1 MDFMNAMKAENN
13 LRKTLTENGAVANA
27 TTGKEM
33 LDFNFKLAGYRKA
46 SEEEIRRDFGR
57 VYYEDPL
64 LAVKFIFW
72 VRDIRGGAGERRT
85 FRVCLKWLAE
95 HKPEVAKALIP
106 LVAEYGRWDDLWVL
120 LDMGLK
126 DTVIKLIEY
135 QINNDL
141 EAIK

>member
-1 MDFMNAMKAENN
+1 MDFMNAMKQQNN
-13 LRKTLTENGAVANA
+13 QRKTLTENGAVAYA
-27 TTGKEM
+27 TTGKEI

-46 SEEEIRRDFGR
+46 SVGEIEHDFGR

-64 LAVKFIFW
+64 LAVKFLFW
-72 VRDIRGGAGERRT
+72 VRDIRGGAGERKV
-85 FRVCLKWLAE
+85 FRVCFKWLAE

-120 LDMGLK
+120 LDTGLK
-126 DTVIKLIEY
+126 DAVIKLIEY